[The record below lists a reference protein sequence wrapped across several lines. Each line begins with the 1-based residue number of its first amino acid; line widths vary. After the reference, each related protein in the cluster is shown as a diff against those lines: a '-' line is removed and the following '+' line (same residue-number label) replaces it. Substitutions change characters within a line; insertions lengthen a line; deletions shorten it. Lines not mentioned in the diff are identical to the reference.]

1 VPRAMRVR
9 RAKAPM
15 MDPMKI
21 GVVLVVLEFAKE
33 AALPP
38 TVACGAAE
46 SVSEPEGSGRP
57 PARVINSSTLK
68 VGVYGRVHQG
78 AKFCLGIFRGK
89 AGISELEKGEVGFSR
104 YKVGKYARNVRIGCA
119 S

>member
-1 VPRAMRVR
+1 MRAR

-21 GVVLVVLEFAKE
+21 GVVLVVLELAKE

-57 PARVINSSTLK
+57 PAREINSFTEK
-68 VGVYGRVHQG
+68 VGVYGRIHQG
-78 AKFCLGIFRGK
+78 PKFCLGTFAGIS
-89 AGISELEKGEVGFSR
+89 GISELEMGKVGFRR
-104 YKVGKYARNVRIGCA
+104 YKVGEYARNVRIGCA